1 MNKVLNKFSRYT
13 REFKY
18 NLKLAYPVMIGMLG
32 HIFVQ
37 FIDNVMVGQ
46 LGTAELAAISLGNSF
61 VFIAMSIGIGFSQ
74 AITPLIAE
82 ADGAKKDKVISSI
95 FEHSFMIC
103 LILGLILF
111 TIVFLNRNLLYSM
124 NQPIEVVELASPYL
138 FWVSFS
144 LISIVTFQSFRQ
156 FADGLS
162 FTKAAMY
169 STLLGNVINV
179 ILNFFLIFGLWI
191 FPKLGVE
198 GAAIGTLISRI
209 CMLIFI
215 VVYLKLHK
223 KLSKYIKRFFPSK
236 VQIKRVKK
244 IIYLGLPSALHSF
257 FEVAF
262 FISAVWMSGIIGK
275 NSQAANQIALN
286 LASMTYMVALGVG
299 VAAMIRVGN
308 QRGMMNFIKLRE
320 VALSTLLLIIIVD
333 ILFCIIFLI
342 FNDYLPL
349 LYLDPNNA
357 NNLTDVNE
365 VIQIASRLLI
375 IAGVFQLF
383 DGIQAVVLGALRGMQ
398 DVNIPAFIIFLS
410 YGLIGFPTSYFLGF
424 YTSLSVVG
432 IWIGLMTGLFSSS
445 LFLFLR
451 FNYLSKKTIRLN
463 D

>member
-1 MNKVLNKFSRYT
+1 MNKVLNEFSRYT

-32 HIFVQ
+32 HTFVQ

-144 LISIVTFQSFRQ
+144 LITIITFQSFRQ

-179 ILNFFLIFGLWI
+179 ILNFLLIFGLWI

-209 CMLIFI
+209 CMLTFI
-215 VVYLKLHK
+215 IVYLKLHK
-223 KLSKYIKRFFPSK
+223 KLSVYINRFFPSK

-320 VALSTLLLIIIVD
+320 VALSTLFLIIIVD
-333 ILFCIIFLI
+333 IFFCLIFLI

-349 LYLDPNNA
+349 LYLDPNDA

-365 VIQIASRLLI
+365 VLQIASKLLI

-398 DVNIPAFIIFLS
+398 DVNIPALIIFLS